1 MPRTTLKDRQ
11 RKSRIRER
19 EQRQYARR
27 LRKLDQ
33 ITDEQIA
40 TLKKIKA
47 AEAKNKP
54 IKTDDVPDWAELRE
68 MGTVKTQEGNLVL
81 TSVGAQVVSQQGG

>member
-1 MPRTTLKDRQ
+1 MPRTTLKDRE

-19 EQRQYARR
+19 EQRQLARR
-27 LRKLDQ
+27 LRNLDE

-47 AEAKNKP
+47 AEAKTKP
-54 IKTDDVPDWAELRE
+54 IKISDVPDWMALRE
-68 MGTVKTQEGNLVL
+68 MGAVREQEGIIVL
-81 TSVGAQVVSQQGG
+81 TSIGTQVVSQKEG

>member
-1 MPRTTLKDRQ
+1 MPRTTQKDRE

-19 EQRQYARR
+19 EQRLLALR

-47 AEAKNKP
+47 AEAKTKP
-54 IKTDDVPDWAELRE
+54 VKTDDVPDWRALRE
-68 MGTVKTQEGNLVL
+68 MGTVREQEGILVL
-81 TSVGAQVVSQQGG
+81 TSIGTQVVSQQGG